1 MRAVVRNRLM
11 NNLYFTTFLIA
22 FSSVAIGSFLP
33 CPAHTLDLDSPE
45 VKKKDIETNDKEVTK

>member
-1 MRAVVRNRLM
+1 MRAVARNRLM
-11 NNLYFTTFLIA
+11 NNLYFSTFLIA

-45 VKKKDIETNDKEVTK
+45 EKKKVDEDIKKTFTR